1 MLGDTMLVDA
11 LIDWML
17 HRGLA
22 RGLAEPLAALLGVV
36 ALAAAAW
43 LASVIAKRIILKLV
57 LPLIERSSARWD
69 DVLLKSGIFSRLS
82 YLAPALVG
90 EWLGQGVLL
99 RAGTA
104 AARLRVVLDVYVV
117 VVALLVVDALFD
129 AGVELYNQGAT
140 SRRVPLRG
148 FAQGAKLASFLFGA
162 VLITS
167 LLLGQSPVYLLSG
180 LGALTAVLL
189 LVFKDALLGLVA
201 GVQISVNRM
210 VQIGDW
216 IEMSKYGADGDVID
230 VGLTTVK
237 VQNWDKTITTVPTYA
252 LISDPVKNWRGM
264 QESGGRRIKRAI
276 FLDVE
281 SFRFLDEPLL
291 ERLMRFRRLRPYLE
305 QKQRDIA
312 EWNRTHAEDLSVVV
326 NGRRLTNIGCFRAY
340 ADAYLRAHP
349 QVHQGMTLLV
359 RQLQPSDKGLP
370 LEIYAF
376 TADTRWD
383 VYESV
388 QADIFDHL
396 LTVVTQFE
404 LRVFQSPSGHDVRRL
419 SPAIEA
425 EAAASS
431 VREVRQQT

>member
-1 MLGDTMLVDA
+1 MLVDA
-11 LIDWML
+11 FITWMQ
-17 HRGLA
+17 HRGVS
-22 RGLAEPLAALLGVV
+22 GLIAEPLGVLLGVL
-36 ALAAAAW
+36 ALIAAAW
-43 LASVIAKRIILKLV
+43 LAVALAKRVILKLV
-57 LPLIERSSARWD
+57 RPLIERTSTRWD
-69 DVLLKSGIFSRLS
+69 DVLLSSGILERLA

-90 EWLGQGVLL
+90 AWLGQGVLL
-99 RAGTA
+99 RPA
-104 AARLRVVLDVYVV
+104 AAPRLRVALDVYVV
-117 VVALLVVDALFD
+117 VVALLVIDALLD
-129 AGVELYNQGAT
+129 AVVELYNQRSAT
-140 SRRVPLRG
+140 RRVPLKG
-148 FAQGAKLASFLFGA
+148 FTQGAKLVSVLLGI

-180 LGALTAVLL
+180 VGALTAVLL

-216 IEMSKYGADGDVID
+216 IEMSKYEADGFVID

-237 VQNWDKTITTVPTYA
+237 VQNWDKTVTTVPTYA

-276 FLDVE
+276 YLDVE
-281 SFRFLDEPLL
+281 SFRFVDDALL
-291 ERLMRFRRLRPYLE
+291 ERLMGIRRLRPYLE
-305 QKQRDIA
+305 QKGQEIA
-312 EWNRTHAEDLSVVV
+312 EWNRAHAEDLSVTV
-326 NGRRLTNIGCFRAY
+326 NGRRMTNVGCFRAY

-349 QVHQGMTLLV
+349 QVHQEMTLLV

-376 TADTRWD
+376 TMDTRWA

-396 LTVVTQFE
+396 LTVMAQFD

-419 SPAIEA
+419 G
-425 EAAASS
+425 AAVGARSES
-431 VREVRQQT
+431 ESDSDSGAKLPRGPS